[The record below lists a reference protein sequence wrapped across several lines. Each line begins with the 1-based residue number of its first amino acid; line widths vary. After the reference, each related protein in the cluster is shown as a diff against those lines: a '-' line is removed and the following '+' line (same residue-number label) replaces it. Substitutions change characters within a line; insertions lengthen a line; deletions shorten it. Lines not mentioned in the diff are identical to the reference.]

1 MRLKHI
7 HIGNYKNLKDFSLDF
22 DGDSF
27 IDVFV
32 GKNGT
37 GKSNLFE
44 ALIEIFRHLFEDD
57 HKVDFDFT
65 LKYELEET
73 EYFIKWQW
81 AQEKWLDEVGN
92 EANKI
97 SKDKLPD
104 NILIYYSGHN
114 DKITELVKQYEQK
127 FKKTLKQA
135 NQGDTRK
142 FIGIGKEYKALLLTV
157 LLLQPND
164 CKARQFIIEKLGIKS
179 ISDELEIRL
188 QRPDYA
194 KQNGYDVDRFDDATR
209 YWKAQGITQTFLDK
223 VGTVKKA
230 NDDLVR
236 DKGYIT
242 PKKTKYDDE
251 YIRYFEIADFQSKF
265 EDTSSQELFRSFD
278 NLKTIDMLKDI
289 SIEIEL
295 KDGTKI
301 DVDQFSDGQ
310 FQSVYIYSI
319 IELFKDR
326 NCLTLLDEPDS
337 FLHPEWQFDFLKQ
350 VFEITDVDAVNNHV
364 LMTSHSAITLIPHD
378 KRNVNLF
385 KFEGNDLKCRQVNKK
400 YAIEQLS
407 AQMIKYT
414 ETEQI
419 ISIIHTIN
427 AEDKPILFT
436 EGSTDPLILKE
447 AWNKLYEEP
456 IPFNIIFA
464 FGCIYLRMLLQDQRI
479 LNELNGNP
487 MFGLFDFDEAYNQWD
502 SIDEEGD
509 NLIETDPYKGLI
521 KKVKQK
527 NSYAMMLPIPKIDII
542 ENQVIKDK
550 AAKKTFC
557 GESEM
562 EIEHLFY
569 GDSQTHEFFE
579 EIPVAGG
586 GKILDFLDTRK
597 SNFAKNVVPEIDK
610 EHFEVFRPMF
620 EFIKSK
626 I

>member
-22 DGDSF
+22 DGESF

-44 ALIEIFRHLFEDD
+44 ALLEIFRLLFEDD
-57 HKVDFDFT
+57 YQVKFDFT
-65 LKYELEET
+65 LKYDLDET
-73 EYFIKWQW
+73 EYFIKWDW
-81 AQEKWLDEVGN
+81 EEEKWLDEEGN
-92 EANKI
+92 DTSKI

-135 NQGDTRK
+135 NPEDTRK
-142 FIGIGKEYKALLLTV
+142 FIGIGKEYKALLLSV
-157 LLLQPND
+157 LLLQPED
-164 CKARQFIIEKLGIKS
+164 CRARQFIVEKLGIKS

-194 KQNGYDVDRFDDATR
+194 KQNGYDVDRLVHATR
-209 YWKAQGITQTFLDK
+209 FWKAQGITQTFLDK

-230 NDDLVR
+230 NDGLVR
-236 DKGYIT
+236 DKGYIA

-265 EDTSSQELFRSFD
+265 SDTSSQELFRSFD
-278 NLKTIDMLKDI
+278 NLKTIGMLKDI
-289 SIEIEL
+289 SIAIEL
-295 KDGTKI
+295 LDGTKI

-350 VFEITDVDAVNNHV
+350 VFEITDVEAVNNHV

-385 KFEGNDLKCRQVNKK
+385 RFIGENLKCHQVNKN

-407 AQMIKYT
+407 AQMIRYT

-419 ISIIHTIN
+419 ISVIHTIN

-456 IPFNIIFA
+456 MPFNIVFA
-464 FGCIYLRMLLQDQRI
+464 FGCVYLRMLLQDERI

-487 MFGLFDFDEAYNQWD
+487 IFGLFDFDEAYEQWN
-502 SIDEEGD
+502 SIKTDDAIEE
-509 NLIETDPYKGLI
+509 NPYKGLI
-521 KKVKQK
+521 KKVTNK
-527 NSYAMMLPIPKIDII
+527 NSFAIMLPVPEIEII
-542 ENQVIKDK
+542 EKQVIKDK
-550 AAKKTFC
+550 AAKQTYC
-557 GESEM
+557 GQSEM

-569 GDSQTHEFFE
+569 DDSRTHEFFKE
-579 EIPVAGG
+579 EIVAGG
-586 GKILDFLDTRK
+586 GKILDFREGRK
-597 SNFAKNVVPEIDK
+597 SDFAKNMVPTIGK
-610 EHFEVFRPMF
+610 EHFEIFRPMF